1 MFDLPSTQQTLDT
14 AATAIKAGDISGG
27 KKMLDQVLAIEPR
40 NTLALLWMTKCT
52 DDPRERAALFQQVLE
67 IDPGNSHALKG
78 IELYRDHSPRA
89 PVPRPTAVP
98 EASPVSIPAATTDI
112 SEPTKSCPYCA
123 ETIKAAAVVCR
134 YCGKAL
140 TNVSEAMGGRF
151 DGLTGILEQRVSLYI
166 REGYTIVTHS
176 STVVT
181 LKAPKEFNWIAFLIF
196 FGLLYLIY
204 YFVQTEEQVTLRL
217 LANGSVEESGY
228 SLRVLESDERGQ
240 RTASLVI
247 VGLVLLLVVLCVIGS
262 FQSG

>member
-1 MFDLPSTQQTLDT
+1 MPLSLGP
-14 AATAIKAGDISGG
+14 
-27 KKMLDQVLAIEPR
+27 
-40 NTLALLWMTKCT
+40 LL
-52 DDPRERAALFQQVLE
+52 
-67 IDPGNSHALKG
+67 
-78 IELYRDHSPRA
+78 SPRLPQFLSRA
-89 PVPRPTAVP
+89 P
-98 EASPVSIPAATTDI
+98 TTDI

-140 TNVSEAMGGRF
+140 TNVSEATGERF

-181 LKAPKEFNWIAFLIF
+181 FKKPKEFNCRAFLIF
-196 FGLLYLIY
+196 FGLLYVIY
-204 YFVQTEEQVTLRL
+204 YFVQIEKQVTLRL

-228 SLRVLESDERGQ
+228 NLGVLESDKRGQ

-247 VGLVLLLVVLCVIGS
+247 VGLVLLLVVLCIIGILPVRLAS
-262 FQSG
+262 SPAGSRTDRTDC